1 MDTILT
7 AIKSVFDNLGATVLL
22 PVIIFFLAVIL
33 GTKPGR
39 AFRSA
44 ITIGIAFIG
53 INLVINLM
61 WGTLTEVGQAMVTNT
76 GLERNVIDVGW
87 PAAAAIAFSTQV
99 GLWVIPIAILVNVVL
114 LLLRLTKTLNIDVWN
129 FWHFAFIGSFVAIA
143 SDNFALGLFAAAV
156 AAAWA
161 LFFGDWVAKAIQHFY
176 GLPGISIPHMTTGP
190 GVPFAVGVN
199 WVLERIPGVNK
210 VQWDPDNIQKRWG
223 IFGDPVVLGLFIGL
237 ALGLL
242 AFYNLGS
249 FMEILVKV
257 LQTAMN
263 LAAVMLLLPRMVQ
276 ILMEGLIPISEAA
289 RDFLHKRASDRE
301 IYIGLD
307 SAILIGHPAAISTA
321 LLLVPIAI
329 LLSLILPG
337 NQVIL
342 FADLAVI
349 PFVVAGFAPIMRG
362 NIFRMV
368 IAGIVVLGLGFYIGT
383 ALAPAMTAAAVQANF
398 TMPEGAAQIISIAD
412 GFLWPPFLF
421 HLLGRSLGWIGIGA
435 LAVLVLV
442 MMYLF
447 RRNPGPWERLA
458 GAPRDEE
465 DANMSVPPDVRV
477 APGD

>member
-1 MDTILT
+1 MDALLT
-7 AIKSVFDNLGATVLL
+7 GIKAIFDNLGATVVL
-22 PVIIFFLAVIL
+22 PIIIFVLAVIL

-53 INLVINLM
+53 INLVIGLM
-61 WGTLTEVGQAMVTNT
+61 LGTLTEVGQAMVTNI
-76 GLERNVIDVGW
+76 GLERNVVDVGW

-99 GLWVIPIAILVNVVL
+99 GLWVIPIAIIVNVIL
-114 LLLRLTKTLNIDVWN
+114 LVARLTKTLNIDVWN
-129 FWHFAFIGSFVAIA
+129 YWHFAFIGSLVAIV
-143 SDNFALGLFAAAV
+143 SNNFALGLFAAAV

-161 LFFGDWVAKAIQHFY
+161 LFFGDWIAKAIQHFY

-190 GVPFAVGVN
+190 GVPFAVATD

-210 VQWDPDNIQKRWG
+210 VNWDPENIQKRWG
-223 IFGDPVVLGLFIGL
+223 IFGDPVVLGLLIGL
-237 ALGLL
+237 ALGIL

-249 FMEILVKV
+249 FMDILVKV

-289 RDFLHKRASDRE
+289 RDFLQRRASDRE

-329 LLSLILPG
+329 FLSLILPG

-368 IAGIVVLGLGFYIGT
+368 IAGIVVLSLGFYIGT

-398 TMPEGAAQIISIAD
+398 NIPQGAVQIISIAD
-412 GFLWPPFLF
+412 GFLWPPFVFQLF
-421 HLLGRSLGWIGIGA
+421 GRLMGWLGIGLLA
-435 LAVLVLV
+435 ILVLAV
-442 MMYLF
+442 MYF
-447 RRNPGPWERLA
+447 FNRNPGPWERLA
-458 GAPRDEE
+458 GAPDEE
-465 DANMSVPPDVRV
+465 
-477 APGD
+477 

>member
-1 MDTILT
+1 MDALLT
-7 AIKSVFDNLGATVLL
+7 GIKAIFDNLGATVVL
-22 PVIIFFLAVIL
+22 PIIIFVLAVIL

-53 INLVINLM
+53 INLVIGLM
-61 WGTLTEVGQAMVTNT
+61 LGTLTEVGQAMVTNI
-76 GLERNVIDVGW
+76 GLERNVVDVGW

-99 GLWVIPIAILVNVVL
+99 GLWVIPIAIIVNVIL
-114 LLLRLTKTLNIDVWN
+114 LVARLTKTLNIDVWN
-129 FWHFAFIGSFVAIA
+129 YWHFAFIGSLVAIV
-143 SDNFALGLFAAAV
+143 SNNFALGLFAAAV

-161 LFFGDWVAKAIQHFY
+161 LFFGDWIAKAIQHFY

-190 GVPFAVGVN
+190 GVPFAVATD

-210 VQWDPDNIQKRWG
+210 VNWDPENIQKRWG
-223 IFGDPVVLGLFIGL
+223 IFGDPVVLGLLIGL
-237 ALGLL
+237 ALGIL

-249 FMEILVKV
+249 FMDILVKV

-289 RDFLHKRASDRE
+289 RDFLQRRASDRE

-329 LLSLILPG
+329 FLSLILPG

-368 IAGIVVLGLGFYIGT
+368 IAGIVVLSLGFYIGT

-398 TMPEGAAQIISIAD
+398 NIPQGVVQIISIAD
-412 GFLWPPFLF
+412 GFLWPPFVFQLF
-421 HLLGRSLGWIGIGA
+421 GRLMGWLGIGLLA
-435 LAVLVLV
+435 ILVLAV
-442 MMYLF
+442 MYF
-447 RRNPGPWERLA
+447 FNRNPGPWERLA
-458 GAPRDEE
+458 GAPDEE
-465 DANMSVPPDVRV
+465 
-477 APGD
+477 

>member
-1 MDTILT
+1 MDTFLN

-22 PVIIFFLAVIL
+22 PIIIFFLALAL

-53 INLVINLM
+53 INLVFGLM
-61 WGTLTEVGQAMVTNT
+61 WSTLTEVGQAMVTNT

-87 PAAAAIAFSTQV
+87 PAAAAIAFATQV

-114 LLLRLTKTLNIDVWN
+114 LLARLTKTLNIDVWN

-143 SDNFALGLFAAAV
+143 SKNFALGLFAAAV

-190 GVPFAVGVN
+190 GVPFAVATN
-199 WVLERIPGVNK
+199 WVIERIPGANK
-210 VQWDPDNIQKRWG
+210 INWDPDSIQKRWG
-223 IFGDPVVLGLFIGL
+223 VFGDPIVLGLLIGL
-237 ALGLL
+237 GLGLL
-242 AFYNLGS
+242 AFYNVGS
-249 FMEILVKV
+249 LLEMTVKV

-289 RDFLHKRASDRE
+289 RDFLQKRASNRE

-307 SAILIGHPAAISTA
+307 SAILIGHPSAISAT

-383 ALAPAMTAAAVQANF
+383 ALAPSMTAAAVEANF

-412 GFLWPPFLF
+412 GFLWPPFVF
-421 HLLGRSLGWIGIGA
+421 HWLGRSLGWIGIGL

-442 MMYLF
+442 VMYF
-447 RRNPGPWERLA
+447 FQRNPGPWERLA
-458 GAPRDEE
+458 GAPAEGE
-465 DANMSVPPDVRV
+465 D
-477 APGD
+477 

>member
-1 MDTILT
+1 MDTVLT
-7 AIKSVFDNLGATVLL
+7 AIKALFDNLGATVVL
-22 PVIIFFLAVIL
+22 PIIIFFLAVIL
-33 GTKPGR
+33 GAKPGR
-39 AFRSA
+39 AFRAA

-53 INLVINLM
+53 INLIIGLM
-61 WGTLTEVGQAMVTNT
+61 WGTLTEVGQAMVSNT
-76 GLERNVIDVGW
+76 GLQRNVVDVGW

-99 GLWVIPIAILVNVVL
+99 GLWVIPIAILVNVIL
-114 LLLRLTKTLNIDVWN
+114 LAARLTKTLNIDVWN
-129 FWHFAFIGSFVAIA
+129 FWHFAFIGSLVAIV
-143 SDNFALGLFAAAV
+143 SNNFALGLFASAV

-176 GLPGISIPHMTTGP
+176 GLPGISIPHLTTGP
-190 GVPFAVGVN
+190 GVPFAVATN
-199 WVLERIPGVNK
+199 WVLEKIPGVKK
-210 VQWDPDNIQKRWG
+210 VNWDPEHIQKRWG
-223 IFGDPVVLGLFIGL
+223 IFGDPIILGFFIGL
-237 ALGLL
+237 VLGIL
-242 AFYNLGS
+242 AFYNVGS
-249 FMEILVKV
+249 FMDVVVKV

-276 ILMEGLIPISEAA
+276 ILMEGLIPVSEAA
-289 RDFLHKRASDRE
+289 RDFLNKRASNRE

-329 LLSLILPG
+329 LMSLILPG

-368 IAGIVVLGLGFYIGT
+368 ITGIIVLGIGFYIAT
-383 ALAPAMTAAAVQANF
+383 SMAPAITAAAVQANF
-398 TMPEGAAQIISIAD
+398 TVPEGAAQIASIAD
-412 GFLWPPFLF
+412 GFLWPPFVFQLF
-421 HLLGRSLGWIGIGA
+421 GRSMGWIGIGI

-442 MMYLF
+442 VMFLF
-447 RRNPGPWERLA
+447 NRNPGPWERLA
-458 GAPRDEE
+458 GAPDEE
-465 DANMSVPPDVRV
+465 EGTGEGGYPDVQV

>member
-1 MDTILT
+1 MDALLT
-7 AIKSVFDNLGATVLL
+7 GIKAIFDNLGATVVL
-22 PVIIFFLAVIL
+22 PIIIFVLAVIL

-53 INLVINLM
+53 INLVIGLM
-61 WGTLTEVGQAMVTNT
+61 LGTLTEVGQAMVTNI
-76 GLERNVIDVGW
+76 GLERNVVDVGW

-99 GLWVIPIAILVNVVL
+99 GLWVIPIAIIVNVIL
-114 LLLRLTKTLNIDVWN
+114 LVARLTKTLNIDVWN
-129 FWHFAFIGSFVAIA
+129 YWHFAFIGSLVAIV
-143 SDNFALGLFAAAV
+143 SNNFALGLFAAAV

-161 LFFGDWVAKAIQHFY
+161 LFFGDWIAKAIQHFY

-190 GVPFAVGVN
+190 GVPFAVATD

-210 VQWDPDNIQKRWG
+210 VNWDPENIQKRWG
-223 IFGDPVVLGLFIGL
+223 IFGDPVVLGLLIGL
-237 ALGLL
+237 ALGIL

-249 FMEILVKV
+249 FMDILVKV

-289 RDFLHKRASDRE
+289 RDFLQRRASDRE

-329 LLSLILPG
+329 FLSLILPG

-368 IAGIVVLGLGFYIGT
+368 IAGIIVLSLGFYIGT

-398 TMPEGAAQIISIAD
+398 NIPQGAVQIISIAD
-412 GFLWPPFLF
+412 GFLWPPFVFQLF
-421 HLLGRSLGWIGIGA
+421 GRLMGWLGIGLLA
-435 LAVLVLV
+435 ILVLAV
-442 MMYLF
+442 MYF
-447 RRNPGPWERLA
+447 FNRNPGPWERLA
-458 GAPRDEE
+458 GAPDEE
-465 DANMSVPPDVRV
+465 
-477 APGD
+477 

>member
-1 MDTILT
+1 MDTVLT

-22 PVIIFFLAVIL
+22 PVIIFFLAIIL

-44 ITIGIAFIG
+44 VTIGIAFIG

-61 WGTLTEVGQAMVTNT
+61 WASLTEVGQAMVTNT

-99 GLWVIPIAILVNVVL
+99 GLWVIPIAILVNVAL
-114 LLLRLTKTLNIDVWN
+114 LLVGLTKTLNIDVWN

-143 SDNFALGLFAAAV
+143 ADNFALGLFAAAV

-161 LFFGDWVAKAIQHFY
+161 LFFGDWLAKAIQHFY

-190 GVPFAVGVN
+190 GVPFAVATN

-210 VQWDPDNIQKRWG
+210 VKWDPDNIQRRWG
-223 IFGDPVVLGLFIGL
+223 IFGDPVILGLFIGL
-237 ALGLL
+237 ALGIL

-249 FMEILVKV
+249 FMDILVKV

-289 RDFLHKRASDRE
+289 RDFLHKRASNRE

-307 SAILIGHPAAISTA
+307 SAILIGHPSAISTA

-329 LLSLILPG
+329 FMSLILPG

-383 ALAPAMTAAAVQANF
+383 SLAPAMTAAAAQANF

-442 MMYLF
+442 VMYLF

-458 GAPRDEE
+458 GAPRDGE
-465 DANMSVPPDVRV
+465 DVDMGISPDVQV

>member
-1 MDTILT
+1 MDALLT
-7 AIKSVFDNLGATVLL
+7 GIKAIFDNLGATVVL
-22 PVIIFFLAVIL
+22 PIIIFVLAVIL

-53 INLVINLM
+53 INLVIGLM
-61 WGTLTEVGQAMVTNT
+61 LGTLTEVGQAMVTNI
-76 GLERNVIDVGW
+76 GLERNVVDVGW

-99 GLWVIPIAILVNVVL
+99 GLWVIPIAIIVNVIL
-114 LLLRLTKTLNIDVWN
+114 LVARLTKTLNIDVWN
-129 FWHFAFIGSFVAIA
+129 YWHFAFIGSLVAIV
-143 SDNFALGLFAAAV
+143 SNNFALGLFAAAV

-161 LFFGDWVAKAIQHFY
+161 LFFGDWIAKAIQHFY

-190 GVPFAVGVN
+190 GVPFAVATD

-210 VQWDPDNIQKRWG
+210 VNWDPENIQKRWG
-223 IFGDPVVLGLFIGL
+223 IFGDPVVLGLLIGL
-237 ALGLL
+237 ALGIL

-249 FMEILVKV
+249 FMDILVKV

-289 RDFLHKRASDRE
+289 RDFLQRRASDRE

-329 LLSLILPG
+329 FLSLILPG

-368 IAGIVVLGLGFYIGT
+368 IAGIVVLSLGFYIGT

-398 TMPEGAAQIISIAD
+398 NIPQGAVQIISIAD
-412 GFLWPPFLF
+412 GFLWPPFVFQLF
-421 HLLGRSLGWIGIGA
+421 GRLMGWLGIGLLA
-435 LAVLVLV
+435 ILVLAV
-442 MMYLF
+442 MYF
-447 RRNPGPWERLA
+447 FNRNPGPWERLA
-458 GAPRDEE
+458 DAPDEE
-465 DANMSVPPDVRV
+465 
-477 APGD
+477 

>member
-1 MDTILT
+1 MDALLT
-7 AIKSVFDNLGATVLL
+7 GIKAIFDNLGATVVL
-22 PVIIFFLAVIL
+22 PIIIFVLAVIL

-53 INLVINLM
+53 INLVIGLM
-61 WGTLTEVGQAMVTNT
+61 LGTLTEVGQAMVTNI
-76 GLERNVIDVGW
+76 GLERNVVDVGW

-99 GLWVIPIAILVNVVL
+99 GLWVIPIAIIVNVIL
-114 LLLRLTKTLNIDVWN
+114 LVARLTKTLNIDVWN
-129 FWHFAFIGSFVAIA
+129 YWHFAFIGSLVAIV
-143 SDNFALGLFAAAV
+143 SNNFALGLFAAAV

-161 LFFGDWVAKAIQHFY
+161 LFFGDWIAKAIQHFY

-190 GVPFAVGVN
+190 GVPFAVATD

-210 VQWDPDNIQKRWG
+210 VNWDPENIQKRWG
-223 IFGDPVVLGLFIGL
+223 IFGDPVVLGLLIGL
-237 ALGLL
+237 ALGIL

-249 FMEILVKV
+249 FMDILVKV

-289 RDFLHKRASDRE
+289 RDFLQRRASDRE

-329 LLSLILPG
+329 FLSLILPG

-368 IAGIVVLGLGFYIGT
+368 IAGIIVLSLGFYIGT

-398 TMPEGAAQIISIAD
+398 NIPQGVVQIISIAD
-412 GFLWPPFLF
+412 GFLWPPFVFQLF
-421 HLLGRSLGWIGIGA
+421 GRLMGWLGIGLLA
-435 LAVLVLV
+435 ILVLAV
-442 MMYLF
+442 MYF
-447 RRNPGPWERLA
+447 FNRNPGPWERLA
-458 GAPRDEE
+458 GAPDEE
-465 DANMSVPPDVRV
+465 
-477 APGD
+477 